1 MRFLCVSYFLQW
13 KKLKQ
18 NILRLGG
25 WIQTTKSDDGFT
37 FEHGPRTVRPA
48 GPQGANT
55 LELVEDLGLE
65 DKLVPIKY
73 GHPATVKRMVYVNGQ
88 LHTLPS
94 NLKSIFTTQPPFS
107 KPLFLAG
114 VKEFFTAQKKCS
126 DESIFDFVQRR
137 FGSEIAK
144 FAIDP
149 MCRGICAGDAKT
161 ISAKVHFSYYLQKFK

>member
-1 MRFLCVSYFLQW
+1 MSLSFCNGKVL
-13 KKLKQ
+13 KL

-126 DESIFDFVQRR
+126 AQKIVLSAKSTRSAQKYALSANIRAQRR
-137 FGSEIAK
+137 YMSRAQE
-144 FAIDP
+144 
-149 MCRGICAGDAKT
+149 
-161 ISAKVHFSYYLQKFK
+161 